1 MSEADK
7 AAHKR
12 VPWLTEERMCA
23 FTDGVIA
30 IIITILVLQ
39 IDVPQNHDF
48 SRDGVFSFLGEMS
61 HDIIVYFVSFGLI
74 GAFWLEHHVIFHYVA
89 RIDRTVVFLNMF
101 FLFLLSLAPFTTEL
115 AGTYHGVRPAEVMFG
130 INFLLSGVT
139 LVVIWR
145 YCDRKTHLLKRR
157 MDRKL
162 VKSMTRR
169 IMVAPALILAG
180 MFLSMYNFHL
190 AAVIYL
196 CAPLSYLRHWLA
208 DTSWQSE
215 EDERRVMHS

>member
-7 AAHKR
+7 AAHNR
-12 VPWLTEERMCA
+12 VPWLTEERLGA

-39 IDVPQNHDF
+39 IDVPEHHDF
-48 SRDGVFSFLGEMS
+48 SRDGVFSLLGQMS

-74 GAFWLEHHVIFHYVA
+74 GAFWLEHHVIFHYVV
-89 RIDRTVVFLNMF
+89 RIDRTVVFLNML

-115 AGTYHGVRPAEVMFG
+115 AGTYPGVRPAEFMFG
-130 INFLLSGVT
+130 VNFLLSGLT

-145 YCDRKTHLLKRR
+145 YADRKPHLLKRR
-157 MDRKL
+157 MDRRL

-169 IMVAPALILAG
+169 IMVAPALILLG
-180 MFLSMYNFHL
+180 MFLSLYNFHL
-190 AAVIYL
+190 AAIIYIS
-196 CAPLSYLRHWLA
+196 APLFYVRHWLA
-208 DTSWQSE
+208 DTSWQTDEDLRAAE
-215 EDERRVMHS
+215 E